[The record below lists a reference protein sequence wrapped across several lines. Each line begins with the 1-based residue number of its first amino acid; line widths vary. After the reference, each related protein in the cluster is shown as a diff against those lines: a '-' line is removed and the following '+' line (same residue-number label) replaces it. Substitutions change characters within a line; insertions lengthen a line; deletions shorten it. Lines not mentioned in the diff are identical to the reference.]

1 MPRAIERGV
10 RGRRCSEV
18 QSNLRSGKACPP
30 TKDLFC
36 NNSCACDDQGD
47 NPGQVIEGSTVS
59 SKICD
64 RRQHLD

>member
-1 MPRAIERGV
+1 MRGH
-10 RGRRCSEV
+10 RCSDV
-18 QSNLRSGKACPP
+18 QSDFRSGKACPP

-36 NNSCACDDQGD
+36 NNSYARDDQED

-64 RRQHLD
+64 RQWHLD

>member
-1 MPRAIERGV
+1 MVERDA

-18 QSNLRSGKACPP
+18 QSDLRSGKACLSPP

-36 NNSCACDDQGD
+36 NNSYARDDQGD
-47 NPGQVIEGSTVS
+47 NPGQVTEGSMVS